1 MGEHDGAKTEI
12 GLQTEFWNEA
22 GGKMWVDNIERT
34 HALLKPLGDVI
45 QDHAAVCKGESVL
58 DVGCGGGLNSVELA
72 VRVGPAGH
80 VLGVDVSETILDCA
94 RAQPDL
100 PPNLEFLC
108 ADAASE
114 DLGSARF
121 DLLFSRFG
129 VMFFDNPKAAFTT
142 LRGTLKPGG
151 RLAFLCWQAPALNS
165 WLSQPMAA
173 IFEVL
178 PPPEPQPDPRAPGPF
193 AFAEAAWVREI
204 LDDAGYQDIEI
215 ESLELDMPMGAVD
228 EAVSYMMRFG
238 PAVELLAQADENQR
252 NEVESRIRDA
262 FLPFTREG
270 LVTGPTA
277 TWIVTASQ
285 ARD

>member
-1 MGEHDGAKTEI
+1 MDEQDGARQEI

-34 HALLKPLGDVI
+34 HALLKPLGDVV
-45 QDHAAVCKGESVL
+45 QDRAAVCEGDSVL
-58 DVGCGGGLNSVELA
+58 DIGCGGGLNSVELA

-80 VLGVDVSETILDCA
+80 VLGVDVSVPILDYA
-94 RAQPDL
+94 RAQPGT
-100 PPNLEFLC
+100 PPNLEFLR
-108 ADAASE
+108 ADAATE

-129 VMFFDNPKAAFTT
+129 VMFFENPKAAFTR
-142 LRGTLKPGG
+142 LHGTLKPGG
-151 RLAFLCWQAPALNS
+151 RLAFLCWQAPDLNT
-165 WLSQPMAA
+165 WLSVPMAA

-178 PPPEPQPDPRAPGPF
+178 PPPEPKPDPRAPGPF
-193 AFAEAAWVREI
+193 AFAEEAWVREI
-204 LDDAGYQDIEI
+204 LDDAGYVDIAI

-228 EAVSYMMRFG
+228 DAVSYMMRFG

-252 NEVESRIRDA
+252 NEVERRVREA
-262 FLPFTREG
+262 FVPFTREG

-277 TWIVTASQ
+277 TWIVTASR
-285 ARD
+285 ANS